1 MAIYSK
7 VYLPDKIKYK
17 RYIDKIYK
25 TSWITTNGK
34 FKNNLERRLEKFLKV
49 KNVVLVSNG
58 TIALQ
63 ILYKALSLKGNVI
76 TTPFSYVATSNSL
89 IWEGLKPN
97 FIDIDK
103 DTFNIDATNIS
114 SNINKSTSAILPV
127 HVFGN
132 PCDIDE
138 INKIAKKNKLKVIYD
153 ASHCFN
159 INYKGKSI
167 LSYGDAS
174 IMSLHA
180 TKIFHTIEGGA
191 IITNNNNLAKKVRMI
206 SNFGKNHNDQY
217 EILGINAKMNEFE
230 AAMGL
235 CNLQEFSKIKKFRK
249 KIWNFYHTKLKNFFD
264 FQKFSNLSVP
274 NYSYFPI
281 IFKNEKSLLKTV
293 KLLNKNKIYVRRY
306 FYPSLD
312 RISFT
317 KQNGNC
323 KVSNNIAKKIICLPI
338 SQSLNK
344 NELSRIIRILI
355 NSTQS
360 KT

>member
-1 MAIYSK
+1 MTIYSK
-7 VYLPDKIKYK
+7 VYLPNKIKYK

-25 TSWITTNGK
+25 TSWITNNGK
-34 FKNNLERRLEKFLKV
+34 LKIKLEKKLKEFLKV
-49 KNVVLVSNG
+49 KNVILVSNG
-58 TIALQ
+58 TTALQ

-76 TTPFSYVATSNSL
+76 TTPFSYVATSNTL
-89 IWEGLKPN
+89 IWEGLSPN
-97 FIDIDK
+97 FVDIDK
-103 DTFNIDATNIS
+103 DTLNIDVTNIS
-114 SNINKSTSAILPV
+114 SNINNSTSAILPV

-132 PCDIDE
+132 PCDIEE

-159 INYKGKSI
+159 TNYKGKSI

-191 IITNNNNLAKKVRMI
+191 IITNNNSLAKRIRMI
-206 SNFGKNHNDQY
+206 SNFGKNDNDKY

-235 CNLQEFSKIKKFRK
+235 CNLHEFSKIKKFRK
-249 KIWNFYHTKLKNFFD
+249 KIWNFYYLNLRNHFS
-264 FQKFSNLSVP
+264 FQTFSKHSIP

-281 IFKNEKSLLKTV
+281 IFKTEKSLVKAI
-293 KLLNKNKIYVRRY
+293 KLLNKNKVYVRRY

-312 RISFT
+312 KIFFS
-317 KQNGNC
+317 KKYGNC
-323 KVSNNIAKKIICLPI
+323 INSNNIANRIICLPI
-338 SQSLNK
+338 SHELNK
-344 NELSRIIRILI
+344 NNLLKITKILI
-355 NSTQS
+355 NSV
-360 KT
+360 KLKN